1 MAFYENVFIVRQD
14 VSATQVETLAN
25 EFGEIVKQNGGEV
38 KKVEPWGLRSLAYR
52 IRKNRK
58 GHYMLLGI
66 DAPAAALAE
75 LERNQRLH
83 DDVIRYLTVKVDA
96 IEEGPSAVLVSRAK
110 DDRPGGGRREGGFR
124 GGREGGGF
132 RGDRDGGGGG
142 YRGDRDGFRGDRRPA
157 AAETTEG

>member
-38 KKVEPWGLRSLAYR
+38 KKLEPWGLRSLAYR

-66 DAPAAALAE
+66 EAPPAALAE

-83 DDVIRYLTVKVDA
+83 DDVIRYLTVKVDG

-110 DDRPGGGRREGGFR
+110 DDRPGGGGRREGGFR
-124 GGREGGGF
+124 GGRDGGGF
-132 RGDRDGGGGG
+132 RGDRDGGGF
-142 YRGDRDGFRGDRRPA
+142 RGDRDGYRGDRRPA
-157 AAETTEG
+157 PETTTEG

>member
-25 EFGEIVKQNGGEV
+25 EFSEIVKQNGGEV

-66 DAPAAALAE
+66 DAPPAAIAE

-83 DDVIRYLTVKVDA
+83 DDVIRYLTVKVDE
-96 IEEGPSAVLVSRAK
+96 IEEGPSAILVSRAK
-110 DDRPGGGRREGGFR
+110 DERPGGRRDGGFR
-124 GGREGGGF
+124 GGR
-132 RGDRDGGGGG
+132 DGG
-142 YRGDRDGFRGDRRPA
+142 RAERRP
-157 AAETTEG
+157 ETTEG

>member
-25 EFGEIVKQNGGEV
+25 EFGEIVKQ
-38 KKVEPWGLRSLAYR
+38 KVEPWGLRSLAYR

-66 DAPAAALAE
+66 DAPPAAIAE

-83 DDVIRYLTVKVDA
+83 DDVIRYLTVKVDE
-96 IEEGPSAVLVSRAK
+96 IEEGPSAILVSRAK
-110 DDRPGGGRREGGFR
+110 DERPGGRRDGGFR
-124 GGREGGGF
+124 GGR
-132 RGDRDGGGGG
+132 DGG
-142 YRGDRDGFRGDRRPA
+142 RAERRP
-157 AAETTEG
+157 ETTEG